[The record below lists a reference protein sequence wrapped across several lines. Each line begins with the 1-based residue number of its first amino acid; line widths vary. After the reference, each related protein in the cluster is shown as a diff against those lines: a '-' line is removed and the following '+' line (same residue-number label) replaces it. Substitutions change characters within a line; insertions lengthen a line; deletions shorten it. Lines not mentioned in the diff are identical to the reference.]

1 METKIELFAD
11 GEENKDADCIFD
23 VDYEDLAK
31 EGRKLKNYNEGVFEW
46 THFRVEKIPPAYTL
60 KLLES
65 VINDISFKYGDKK
78 FKFSFAISK
87 DKTYSA
93 IIQGKTSPAKQEDES
108 PIIIKAH
115 VEIY

>member
-1 METKIELFAD
+1 METKIELFTYREEEKNAD
-11 GEENKDADCIFD
+11 GVFD

-31 EGRKLKNYNEGVFEW
+31 EGRKLKNYNEGAFEW
-46 THFRVEKIPPAYTL
+46 THFRVEKVHPAYTL

-65 VINDISFKYGDKK
+65 VIDDISFKYGDKK
-78 FKFSFAISK
+78 LEFSFSISK

-93 IIQGKTSPAKQEDES
+93 IIQGKTSPEKKEDES